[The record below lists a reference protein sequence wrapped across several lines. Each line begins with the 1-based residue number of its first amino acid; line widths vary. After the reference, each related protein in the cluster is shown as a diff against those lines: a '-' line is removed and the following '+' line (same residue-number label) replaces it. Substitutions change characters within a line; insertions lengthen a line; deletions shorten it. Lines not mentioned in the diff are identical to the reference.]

1 LVRNVNCWFYDSHN
15 SACHTLRP
23 SGIDAFAVPA
33 QYTYGNGGINTLRAD
48 GLVQFDT
55 SLIKSFR
62 FSESKALELRASF
75 YNIFNHTTFAAPAT
89 NIDATSAGTISST
102 LNAAR
107 EGEVAA
113 KIYF

>member
-1 LVRNVNCWFYDSHN
+1 M
-15 SACHTLRP
+15 P
-23 SGIDAFAVPA
+23 SGTDAFAVPT
-33 QYTYGNGGINTLRAD
+33 QFTYGNGGINTLRAD

-55 SLIKSFR
+55 SLIKSFH
-62 FSESKALELRASF
+62 FTESKLLEFRASF

-89 NIDATSAGTISST
+89 NIDASSAGTVSST

-107 EGEVAA
+107 QGELAA